1 MRVGDDDLLVGTLVR
16 DGSRHLLR
24 SLSHVQAQEG
34 SVALDLDGHGLERL
48 EEHQAGGVLTVKMQL
63 WPRIEIEG
71 TTTDARVDE
80 ISVKVPRD
88 DWLAARGAFTGEQID
103 VLEVRYHLVYTSR
116 YRSSLAEIR
125 RARDAVDRG
134 GFNSAVLLAR
144 KAISLMEESV
154 AAATGDDVKTAL
166 TDRVDKRHAELYEG
180 IVNRAKDMGNI
191 TAHRTAAREYTRVE
205 ALFTI
210 RLATIS
216 LEIVAAL
223 LAE

>member
-1 MRVGDDDLLVGTLVR
+1 MY
-16 DGSRHLLR
+16 
-24 SLSHVQAQEG
+24 A
-34 SVALDLDGHGLERL
+34 
-48 EEHQAGGVLTVKMQL
+48 
-63 WPRIEIEG
+63 
-71 TTTDARVDE
+71 
-80 ISVKVPRD
+80 
-88 DWLAARGAFTGEQID
+88 
-103 VLEVRYHLVYTSR
+103 SR

-125 RARDAVDRG
+125 LARDAVDRG